1 MTPTSVLAIAGT
13 ADSPE
18 STVRVKRSRTP
29 ERMAWRNMLQRCYCT
44 RDPSYPYYGG
54 TGITVCQ
61 EWALSFTRFLQD
73 VGRRPSALHSLDRY
87 PDNTGNYEPGNV
99 RWATSS
105 EQMNN
110 KRNNL
115 SEDLRLE
122 RSRLRYATKTDP
134 MVRTLFFVPKS
145 LLAKL
150 DAEAHGHGGIRT
162 EIVND
167 AIRKEL
173 KRRRRS

>member
-99 RWATSS
+99 RWATRRQQNYNKSD
-105 EQMNN
+105 NN
-110 KRNNL
+110 ETIGVRFDDRQRGKKW
-115 SEDLRLE
+115 
-122 RSRLRYATKTDP
+122 RYYFRDGEMYIAGYVATE
-134 MVRTLFFVPKS
+134 
-145 LLAKL
+145 
-150 DAEAHGHGGIRT
+150 AEAI
-162 EIVND
+162 
-167 AIRKEL
+167 AKRKQLEE
-173 KRRRRS
+173 KYVTV